1 MKSIHFLL
9 VISLLLILVTGCA
22 PANTVPVPA
31 TSTVNPEFLQATP
44 FTGPITLDILKN
56 AEYQAQ
62 NGMKLVKLVNG
73 SYQEGSGTDF
83 LSVSMLD
90 AYALGDLNADGVED
104 AAVVL
109 AENYGGTGQFEYL
122 VPVFFIEG
130 GAVSPSSGI
139 FLGDRVK
146 VNSMSISAGV
156 ITMDMLVHAPNDGL
170 CCPSLSM
177 SQSYRF
183 YSGPG
188 LTMVHA
194 TSGAGTA
201 FREIKIEI
209 PAPGSEVT
217 RKIQIKGSVTIAPFE
232 NTLKVRISDSN
243 YGQIYE
249 GPIMVTAAGMG
260 APGTFDVI
268 IDLSTSPTTGGTL
281 HIEVLDVSMADG
293 STIALDSVDV
303 VLK

>member
-1 MKSIHFLL
+1 MVF
-9 VISLLLILVTGCA
+9 SLLLVLVTGCA
-22 PANTVPVPA
+22 PANIAPISA

-62 NGMKLVKLVNG
+62 NGMKLVQLVNG
-73 SYQEGSGTDF
+73 SYQEGSGTDY

-90 AYALGDLNADGVED
+90 AYAIGDLNTDGIDD
-104 AAVVL
+104 AAVIL

-122 VPVFFIEG
+122 VPVFFIDG

-146 VNSMSISAGV
+146 VNSMTISNGV
-156 ITMDMLVHAPNDGL
+156 IVLDMLVHAPNDGL

-201 FREIKIEI
+201 FREIKIEL

-217 RKIQIKGSVTIAPFE
+217 GKIQIKGSVTIAPFE
-232 NTLKVRISDSN
+232 NTLKVQILDSN
-243 YGQIYE
+243 YGPIYD
-249 GPIMVTAAGMG
+249 GPIMVTAADLG
-260 APGTFDVI
+260 APGTFDVV
-268 IDLSTSPTTGGTL
+268 IDLSAIPTDGGPL
-281 HIEVLDVSMADG
+281 HIEISEVSMADG
-293 STIALDSVDV
+293 SILALDSVDV
-303 VLK
+303 ILK